1 MSNVGFTHYLV
12 TRYCEDLRKQIKSL
26 ACFFIY
32 LSNNTIHYS
41 TQKKIS
47 YETNFI
53 TDIAYGKQ

>member
-1 MSNVGFTHYLV
+1 MNFA
-12 TRYCEDLRKQIKSL
+12 I
-26 ACFFIY
+26 I